1 MAAITNAE
9 RARRDRLYRE
19 GKKDCSSCLRQKP
32 LADFSRRADCWRG
45 LAPECRRCVHARG
58 YADRIRNPDRE
69 AARQRRWRRENR
81 PARLA
86 IEQRYAASRRRRAS

>member
-9 RARRDRLYRE
+9 RQRRDALYAHGLKE
-19 GKKDCSSCLRQKP
+19 CSSCQREKP
-32 LADFSRRADCWRG
+32 LTSFGKRSDCYRG

-86 IEQRYAASRRRRAS
+86 IEQRYAASRRRRP